1 MKPPMVSNAV
11 IRFLAAGK
19 KVLLSWLL
27 SFVLLVVLD
36 ASCVGRLFVVV
47 GMVREVAS
55 AREVV

>member
-1 MKPPMVSNAV
+1 MVSNAV

-36 ASCVGRLFVVV
+36 ASCVVCLLSL
-47 GMVREVAS
+47 AW
-55 AREVV
+55 